1 MLHLLALPGC
11 QQTLYFRITA
21 TLVPLSIQPRYPKG
35 NIQAQPLTRSALAA
49 YDLSSPDERLQ
60 EFRYHWKEAQAK
72 LMGGSEENL
81 SPDER
86 ILSECLNPQVGHAVY
101 RGRQLFLSERYVEA
115 LPWLENAFRLTQNAY
130 EKMPPAAREHFY
142 EVCYCIGFAYC
153 QLEQYDKA
161 YFYLNLVFGLN
172 RVTYT
177 EAFVNCLVNSNDF
190 RAVTV
195 IDTLL
200 AEVTRGMEEGAEKA
214 VYAVGFRN
222 FLLRRK
228 ATLLIRRHLYT
239 AAEVLLKALLNEPDS
254 SDYALNELALLQK
267 IRAVDLEDKAT
278 GRQNTKQTE
287 EQEK

>member
-1 MLHLLALPGC
+1 M
-11 QQTLYFRITA
+11 
-21 TLVPLSIQPRYPKG
+21 
-35 NIQAQPLTRSALAA
+35 LTRKC
-49 YDLSSPDERLQ
+49 R
-60 EFRYHWKEAQAK
+60 
-72 LMGGSEENL
+72 
-81 SPDER
+81 
-86 ILSECLNPQVGHAVY
+86 PQRV
-101 RGRQLFLSERYVEA
+101 
-115 LPWLENAFRLTQNAY
+115 NI
-130 EKMPPAAREHFY
+130 Y

-200 AEVTRGMEEGAEKA
+200 AEVTRGMEEGVEKA

>member
-1 MLHLLALPGC
+1 M
-11 QQTLYFRITA
+11 
-21 TLVPLSIQPRYPKG
+21 
-35 NIQAQPLTRSALAA
+35 
-49 YDLSSPDERLQ
+49 
-60 EFRYHWKEAQAK
+60 
-72 LMGGSEENL
+72 
-81 SPDER
+81 
-86 ILSECLNPQVGHAVY
+86 
-101 RGRQLFLSERYVEA
+101 
-115 LPWLENAFRLTQNAY
+115 
-130 EKMPPAAREHFY
+130 
-142 EVCYCIGFAYC
+142 
-153 QLEQYDKA
+153 
-161 YFYLNLVFGLN
+161 
-172 RVTYT
+172 TYT

-200 AEVTRGMEEGAEKA
+200 AEVTRGMEEGVEKA

>member
-1 MLHLLALPGC
+1 M
-11 QQTLYFRITA
+11 
-21 TLVPLSIQPRYPKG
+21 
-35 NIQAQPLTRSALAA
+35 
-49 YDLSSPDERLQ
+49 
-60 EFRYHWKEAQAK
+60 
-72 LMGGSEENL
+72 
-81 SPDER
+81 
-86 ILSECLNPQVGHAVY
+86 GHAVY

-200 AEVTRGMEEGAEKA
+200 AEVTRGMEEGVEKA

-228 ATLLIRRHLYT
+228 AT
-239 AAEVLLKALLNEPDS
+239 LLKALLNEPDS

-278 GRQNTKQTE
+278 GRQNTKQAE